1 MVGWLKEGT
10 THNKSRVETM
20 SDFYSILMTMKEY
33 EKELEYNSDPA
44 VRHYIKAVS
53 SVMNEMQAY
62 IDYLL
67 INEDSIDEDDIKA

>member
-33 EKELEYNSDPA
+33 EKELEYNSDPS
-44 VRHYIKAVS
+44 VRHYIKAVNT
-53 SVMNEMQAY
+53 VMNEMQAY

-67 INEDSIDEDDIKA
+67 MDEDSIDGDDIKP